1 MRIHSN
7 NGHEAHW
14 LDAPPRLAS
23 DLATVTAD
31 NSGDELGKLAD
42 SVSGFARQL
51 HVMVGDIRLAET
63 LVTAS
68 LIGIGSASG
77 TDNSRSDR
85 AQALPSAPQDLDT
98 VVSVLGEIVARTTQ
112 LAHRANIAAIH
123 TLVQE

>member
-1 MRIHSN
+1 MRTHSN
-7 NGHEAHW
+7 NRHEAHW
-14 LDAPPRLAS
+14 LDAPHRLAS

-31 NSGDELGKLAD
+31 DSGDELGKLAD

-51 HVMVGDIRLAET
+51 HVMAGDIRLAET

-68 LIGIGSASG
+68 LIGIGSASF
-77 TDNSRSDR
+77 TDNSRSGP
-85 AQALPSAPQDLDT
+85 AQALPSTPQDLDT

>member
-1 MRIHSN
+1 MKMYSN
-7 NGHEAHW
+7 HGHETDR
-14 LDAPPRLAS
+14 LDASHRLAS
-23 DLATVTAD
+23 GLAEVTAD
-31 NSGDELGKLAD
+31 DSGGELGKLAD

-51 HVMVGDIRLAET
+51 SVMAGDIRVAET

-68 LIGIGSASG
+68 LIEIGSANG
-77 TDNSRSDR
+77 PDHSRSGR
-85 AQALPSAPQDLDT
+85 PQAARSAPQDLDT